1 MAGGGCSRSLVYSK
15 VRAAMSCAVCPVHF
29 LVCVMPPAE
38 WNARSPPHASP
49 TRTRRRTWT
58 RGSRHSSAGR
68 SCRDKGHT
76 LRRKHAGTS
85 RHAATAGRS
94 LSPSRPPRVA
104 WVGGGRAAPQPGK
117 RRAGRCTTPGSAAD
131 DTHIDIRGLSP
142 SLAPA
147 PRLGAPRPSR
157 SQGAAR
163 SPSNVH
169 PGCVE
174 SEIFR
179 SRVFPKRCMLVCVN
193 RRRTRFRCALTDAGV
208 RRLLTHTKIVFG
220 VC

>member
-1 MAGGGCSRSLVYSK
+1 
-15 VRAAMSCAVCPVHF
+15 MSCAVCPVHF
-29 LVCVMPPAE
+29 LVCVVPPAE

-58 RGSRHSSAGR
+58 RGSRQSSAGR
-68 SCRDKGHT
+68 SGRDKGHT

-94 LSPSRPPRVA
+94 LSPSRPPRAA
-104 WVGGGRAAPQPGK
+104 WVGGA
-117 RRAGRCTTPGSAAD
+117 GSAAAGKTPRRAVHHAGQRRGRH
-131 DTHIDIRGLSP
+131 THRHTRLEPLVGARAL
-142 SLAPA
+142 
-147 PRLGAPRPSR
+147 PRRAASR

-193 RRRTRFRCALTDAGV
+193 RRRTRFRCALTDAEH
-208 RRLLTHTKIVFG
+208 RRLLTHTEIVFG